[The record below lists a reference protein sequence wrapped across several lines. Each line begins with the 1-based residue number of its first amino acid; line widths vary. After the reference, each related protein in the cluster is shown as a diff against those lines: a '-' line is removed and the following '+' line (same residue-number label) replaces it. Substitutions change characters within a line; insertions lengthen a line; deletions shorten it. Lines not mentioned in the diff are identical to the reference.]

1 MVMVGVVREQGL
13 PPLHRSQRPAPRAHL
28 HARARAAAA
37 LVAAPIWGGE
47 IRWQVSQRRVR
58 P

>member
-1 MVMVGVVREQGL
+1 MVGVVREQGL
-13 PPLHRSQRPAPRAHL
+13 PPPHRSQRPAPRAHL

-37 LVAAPIWGGE
+37 LRAAPIWGGE
-47 IRWQVSQRRVR
+47 IRGQVSQRRVR